1 MADLELQPAVF
12 DDLFTSRNPFTMG
25 GQRHGQRGHRSGD
38 CVTVDRMYN
47 GGRRPGRPERATR
60 AAKSIIPMNFP
71 GQTLAAQ
78 GLGRLGATHTRISD
92 RSTREIAGKSLRS
105 SFISHTI

>member
-1 MADLELQPAVF
+1 MADLELQPTVF
-12 DDLFTSRNPFTMG
+12 DDLFTSRKPFTME
-25 GQRHGQRGHRSGD
+25 GQRGRRSGD
-38 CVTVDRMYN
+38 CVTVDRIYS

-105 SFISHTI
+105 SLGRHTI

>member
-1 MADLELQPAVF
+1 MADLELQPTVF
-12 DDLFTSRNPFTMG
+12 DDLFTSRKPFMMEG
-25 GQRHGQRGHRSGD
+25 HRGRRSGD
-38 CVTVDRMYN
+38 CVTVDRIYS
-47 GGRRPGRPERATR
+47 GERRPGRPERATR

-78 GLGRLGATHTRISD
+78 GLGQLGATHTRISD